1 MRTLSIKQLMQK
13 FKVRSKRTA
22 SMKGGGSSHTNPSY
36 EEPLTAL
43 LDCWRANK
51 FDYSKST
58 KEVDTLLKVM
68 SQHSRPTHHHKST
81 INFHL
86 QQALKQHLEKPS

>member
-43 LDCWRANK
+43 LDAGEPTNL
-51 FDYSKST
+51 T
-58 KEVDTLLKVM
+58 IQKV
-68 SQHSRPTHHHKST
+68 PK
-81 INFHL
+81 
-86 QQALKQHLEKPS
+86 K